1 MNTRLTQL
9 EAKLRAYR
17 LSDSSSELESLI
29 TEIYDAVLDQEIY
42 GSLWDEPILLGI
54 KELLREDPP
63 NEEVFGAAA
72 RFLKDRQV
80 QVSAINDVFYKI
92 IDTSLPLKDA
102 VAVAAELL
110 GIPVSQCKYL
120 ETDPALASLRLN
132 PASPSLKIENFLREL
147 AADSKMRELP
157 DDIQQ
162 CISAVRNREHVGTAN
177 VRLVAQKK
185 KIGILLPIS
194 ASVRAGTGQ
203 AKLASTSEATFSD
216 AVRRAHDD
224 LVTRRWLSP
233 TQDVVLS
240 AELTEATY
248 SGSSIAL
255 GAAMAVLLI

>member
-1 MNTRLTQL
+1 
-9 EAKLRAYR
+9 
-17 LSDSSSELESLI
+17 
-29 TEIYDAVLDQEIY
+29 
-42 GSLWDEPILLGI
+42 
-54 KELLREDPP
+54 
-63 NEEVFGAAA
+63 
-72 RFLKDRQV
+72 
-80 QVSAINDVFYKI
+80 
-92 IDTSLPLKDA
+92 
-102 VAVAAELL
+102 
-110 GIPVSQCKYL
+110 
-120 ETDPALASLRLN
+120 
-132 PASPSLKIENFLREL
+132 
-147 AADSKMRELP
+147 MRELP